1 MATGCGFAIMRSP
14 CMGPVPHGDRGRH
27 SCNEWPL
34 LLQCLALDINGRKK
48 KLRVNESWST

>member
-1 MATGCGFAIMRSP
+1 MGTGCGFAIMRSP

-34 LLQCLALDINGRKK
+34 LLQCLALDISGRSQIP
-48 KLRVNESWST
+48 V